1 MKKGIERNKR
11 TGILYGVLVITVAV
25 LLYLPAGN
33 PPAKAAERDAP
44 YSLMVYVANEAF
56 VTEDSKLS
64 DVTIKIYKL
73 ADQRREAVAETG
85 FGKPVGIR
93 EKGCYLVVPVSGE
106 EIETDEAGN
115 AVVTTE
121 DWTYTFGPM
130 MITIPAS
137 DPTETKTGDVAFQYG
152 NCTDAVIYAKA
163 DRQPEKNSTAIS
175 AAPIRSPSDQSP
187 ERNVG
192 ITSNV
197 VMGDSFPMVSLFVLV
212 AAAVAVA
219 ICRKGS
225 GTFTR

>member
-1 MKKGIERNKR
+1 MKMGIERNKR

-33 PPAKAAERDAP
+33 PPAKAAEGDAP
-44 YSLMVYVANEAF
+44 YSLTVYVANEAF
-56 VTEDSKLS
+56 VTEDSKLN
-64 DVTIKIYKL
+64 DITIKIYKL
-73 ADQRREAVAETG
+73 ADQRRETVAETG
-85 FGKPVGIR
+85 FGKSAGIR

-106 EIETDEAGN
+106 GTETDEAGN

-130 MITIPAS
+130 MITIPAN

-152 NCTDAVIYAKA
+152 NCADAVIYAKA
-163 DRQPEKNSTAIS
+163 DRQPKKNSIAVS
-175 AAPIRSPSDQSP
+175 AAPIRDSSDQSI
-187 ERNVG
+187 ERKER
-192 ITSNV
+192 ITGSV
-197 VMGDSFPMVSLFVLV
+197 RTGDLFPVMFILILV